1 MFDIEAKLTKLMTT
15 VEGGHTNDLNDPGS
29 ETNHGITIFTARA
42 YGYTGAMQ
50 DLTKE
55 QAREIYRKRYWLG
68 PRFADVLPLSARIA
82 GELFDTGVNMG
93 QGVATKFLQRA
104 LNVLN
109 LQEKTY
115 PDIKVDGAIGD
126 ITLHCLQSFL
136 NLRGQ
141 PGEDVLYTM
150 MNSQQAVRYMEIA
163 EKNASQEKYVFGWEL
178 QRVVKEL

>member
-1 MFDIEAKLTKLMTT
+1 MFDIEAKLTKLMAT
-15 VEGGHTNDLNDPGS
+15 VEGGYTNDPDDPGG
-29 ETNHGITIFTARA
+29 ETNHGITVFTARA
-42 YGYTGAMQ
+42 YGYTGPMP
-50 DLTKE
+50 DLPVAV
-55 QAREIYRKRYWLG
+55 AREIFRKRYWTG

-93 QGVATKFLQRA
+93 QGVATTFLQRA

-115 PDIKVDGAIGD
+115 PDIRVDGAVGA

-136 NLRGQ
+136 DLRGQ

-150 MNSQQAVRYMEIA
+150 MNSQQAVRYIELA
-163 EKNASQEKYVFGWEL
+163 EKNASQEKYEFGWQL
-178 QRVVKEL
+178 QRVVGEL